1 MKTADLRNII
11 REEIKKVIREDN
23 FELTPKNIDS
33 QQGRSD
39 SYLFTVEN
47 DEEGRQRIQRA
58 KEALNQFFK
67 FRVRGRH
74 HDRKEVM
81 GDKWRPGQQND
92 VPVAQAEYLAVYVEP
107 K

>member
-1 MKTADLRNII
+1 MKTTDLRQII
-11 REEIKKVIREDN
+11 REEIKKVIKEDN
-23 FELTPKNIDS
+23 FELTPKDINS

-74 HDRKEVM
+74 HDRKDVL
-81 GDKWRPGQQND
+81 GDKYKPGTQND
-92 VPVAQAEYLAVYVEP
+92 IPLAQAEYLAVYVDP